1 MSLRS
6 IKFQQDVTQFPVD
19 QLFYIS
25 EEMNSKPLQV
35 ALYEVKI

>member
-19 QLFYIS
+19 QLFYIRRDEYQS
-25 EEMNSKPLQV
+25 LTSG
-35 ALYEVKI
+35 LYEVKI